1 MFSSLFRAAV
11 FGKSGICRQTMK
23 SQWKLLQN
31 HQKSQILKQRNFSSQ
46 EPLTLGLIE
55 QRVILV
61 LRLYDKINPD
71 TFTVNSHFMKGK
83 LLGKYLF
90 LNIIPKFLIQMPVF
104 APWIWWK

>member
-1 MFSSLFRAAV
+1 MFSSLIRTAV
-11 FGKSGICRQTMK
+11 LGKSGICRQAMK

-31 HQKSQILKQRNFSSQ
+31 HQKFQIWKQRSFSSQ

-71 TFTVNSHFMKGK
+71 TFTVNSHFMKGN
-83 LLGKYLF
+83 F
-90 LNIIPKFLIQMPVF
+90 LENICF
-104 APWIWWK
+104 